1 MAEVSRGM
9 HVPCPEKQFLV
20 DSCLHHFTSESPPST
35 FLFSANADGLALCYA
50 FQDEPF
56 KLYAEIPLVKP
67 VAAAEEV
74 ALSQRQVEVRVT
86 LTFNLDYSTLAAEGT
101 PAREAFKQSVAI
113 DLATV
118 LGISRERIL
127 ITAIRPGSII
137 IEFTILPAVD
147 GSEILAEQAALI
159 LEEQVADPTS
169 TLYTSPAITIISQVD
184 ATKSLPLPTV
194 VSISDIPEVVQKK
207 NESAF
212 KINVLNYQTS
222 GLFNFEVDQVV
233 ATEDQ
238 GYINITVLRQHGT
251 NGLVRVGYIS
261 TGKTATAR
269 NLTLGI
275 PGDYEE
281 VEGILNF
288 TDGQSTATFS
298 VAIYDDDIYETAYET
313 VSIVINLL
321 PNAGAATA
329 SASLVGSQ
337 NTITVKIYD
346 FDDGDKIVSSVFS
359 GTGGYLSYL
368 QGWMVTGNGIHNPLW
383 VDDKGLYSV
392 DQSFIGKL
400 SPRPLCAAGV
410 SAAEAITLQCEIPC
424 SDNQNVTNG
433 GNTNV
438 FDVNANGGID
448 TSNAYA
454 TDPSFTT
461 PIVLNGSG
469 YIATAKNISDF
480 PTVDISVTMW
490 IRTTDVSQAGT
501 LLSFSPISPSNTSLL
516 NSKDGSEV
524 PYYEF
529 AILDQR
535 SVRVAVRDHVDM
547 TWRYPAIETNVVIIN
562 YKAYKASPP
571 SLQYAKWKK
580 IPW

>member
-1 MAEVSRGM
+1 M
-9 HVPCPEKQFLV
+9 
-20 DSCLHHFTSESPPST
+20 
-35 FLFSANADGLALCYA
+35 
-50 FQDEPF
+50 
-56 KLYAEIPLVKP
+56 
-67 VAAAEEV
+67 
-74 ALSQRQVEVRVT
+74 
-86 LTFNLDYSTLAAEGT
+86 
-101 PAREAFKQSVAI
+101 
-113 DLATV
+113 
-118 LGISRERIL
+118 
-127 ITAIRPGSII
+127 
-137 IEFTILPAVD
+137 
-147 GSEILAEQAALI
+147 
-159 LEEQVADPTS
+159 
-169 TLYTSPAITIISQVD
+169 
-184 ATKSLPLPTV
+184 
-194 VSISDIPEVVQKK
+194 VQKK
-207 NESAF
+207 NQSAF

-433 GNTNV
+433 G
-438 FDVNANGGID
+438 
-448 TSNAYA
+448 
-454 TDPSFTT
+454 
-461 PIVLNGSG
+461 
-469 YIATAKNISDF
+469 
-480 PTVDISVTMW
+480 
-490 IRTTDVSQAGT
+490 T
-501 LLSFSPISPSNTSLL
+501 LMYL
-516 NSKDGSEV
+516 
-524 PYYEF
+524 
-529 AILDQR
+529 
-535 SVRVAVRDHVDM
+535 M
-547 TWRYPAIETNVVIIN
+547 
-562 YKAYKASPP
+562 
-571 SLQYAKWKK
+571 
-580 IPW
+580 